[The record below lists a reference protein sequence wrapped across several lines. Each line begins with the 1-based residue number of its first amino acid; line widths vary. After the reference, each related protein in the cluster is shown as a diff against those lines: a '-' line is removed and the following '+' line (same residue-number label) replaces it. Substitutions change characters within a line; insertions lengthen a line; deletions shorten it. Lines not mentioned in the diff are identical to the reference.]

1 MGELKI
7 VKDFEFNGSQCGE
20 LSGIYRFDIGKH
32 FYIGSAKVI
41 KRRWK
46 EHITLFKKNKHH
58 SNFAQN
64 AFNRYKSIVFSIVE
78 LCGED
83 NITQREQYWIDTLS
97 PDLNMT
103 AVADNHWRL
112 SEETIAKRTEKQVK
126 TIYQYGL
133 DGNLIK
139 EWESVKQAG
148 ETLGINRPSISNC
161 LKGRY
166 KSAGGYIWRYS
177 KEEVTPVRRNK
188 SIEQYNLNGTLVKVW
203 DSINVIENET
213 NYKRKTIYACAN
225 GQNSTAYGYIWKY
238 TSCL

>member
-126 TIYQYGL
+126 TIYQYDL

-139 EWESVKQAG
+139 ECQTS
-148 ETLGINRPSISNC
+148 
-161 LKGRY
+161 
-166 KSAGGYIWRYS
+166 WR
-177 KEEVTPVRRNK
+177 
-188 SIEQYNLNGTLVKVW
+188 
-203 DSINVIENET
+203 DSWN
-213 NYKRKTIYACAN
+213 
-225 GQNSTAYGYIWKY
+225 
-238 TSCL
+238 

>member
-46 EHITLFKKNKHH
+46 EHIT
-58 SNFAQN
+58 
-64 AFNRYKSIVFSIVE
+64 
-78 LCGED
+78 
-83 NITQREQYWIDTLS
+83 QREQYWIDTLS

-126 TIYQYGL
+126 TIYQYDL

-139 EWESVKQAG
+139 ECQTS
-148 ETLGINRPSISNC
+148 
-161 LKGRY
+161 
-166 KSAGGYIWRYS
+166 WR
-177 KEEVTPVRRNK
+177 
-188 SIEQYNLNGTLVKVW
+188 
-203 DSINVIENET
+203 DSWN
-213 NYKRKTIYACAN
+213 
-225 GQNSTAYGYIWKY
+225 
-238 TSCL
+238 